1 MPDPDAAGV
10 ALPTPIVVANFPV
23 PVNVL
28 APEELRVPVTATPV
42 DETEATVVPLLFKLR
57 MPEASPVIEMPP
69 APLVRAAIVDAI
81 YISPKELPSE
91 SR

>member
-1 MPDPDAAGV
+1 MPEPDALGV

-42 DETEATVVPLLFKLR
+42 DETATTLVPLLFKLR

-69 APLVRAAIVDAI
+69 APLVWAEIVDAI
-81 YISPKELPSE
+81 YIPPKELPSE